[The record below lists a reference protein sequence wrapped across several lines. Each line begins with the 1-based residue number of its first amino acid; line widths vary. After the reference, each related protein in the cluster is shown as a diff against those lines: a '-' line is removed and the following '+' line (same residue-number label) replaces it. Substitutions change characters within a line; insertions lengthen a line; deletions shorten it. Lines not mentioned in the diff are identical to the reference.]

1 MRDHD
6 VVVFGATGFTGR
18 LCVDYL
24 AALADRPRFAI
35 AGRDRAKLADIAEHV
50 RAKTGAEVPII
61 VASSDEPASLE
72 AMARTTKVVL
82 TTVGPFMK
90 YGEPLVA
97 ACVRERTHYVDITGE
112 PEFVAASIERWDERA
127 RADGVRIV
135 HCCGFDSV
143 PHDLGAL
150 WTVRALEPHGSASA
164 EAFVQAG
171 GTFSGGTWH
180 SAVNAFSRMR
190 ESRGAS
196 KKIVTSAHTS
206 RRVHGI
212 AGRPHLEPEVGG
224 WVLPMPTIDP
234 AMVLRSAAM
243 IDAYGPDF
251 SYGHYMRV
259 GSLANAVK
267 LGAGVGAV
275 VALAQLR
282 PTRELLLR
290 IKAPGDGPSEAERA
304 RAHFRVTFVGRA
316 GDKRVVA
323 RVSGGDPGYSET
335 SKMVSECALALV
347 RDEAKLPARFGVLS
361 PAAAFE
367 GTLIDRLVAAGI
379 RFETVK
385 TERA

>member
-1 MRDHD
+1 MREHD

-24 AALADRPRFAI
+24 AGLAERPTFAI
-35 AGRDRAKLADIAEHV
+35 AGRDKAKLADIAEHV
-50 RAKTGAEVPII
+50 KAKHGFDLPIL
-61 VASSDEPASLE
+61 VASSDDPASLE
-72 AMARTTKVVL
+72 AMARTTRVVL
-82 TTVGPFMK
+82 TTVGPYVR

-97 ACVRERTHYVDITGE
+97 ACVREKTHYVDITGE
-112 PEFVAASIERWDERA
+112 PEFVADSIERWDARA
-127 RADGVRIV
+127 RADGVRVV

-150 WTVRALEPHGSASA
+150 WIVRALEPKGPASVQ
-164 EAFVQAG
+164 AFVQAG

-190 ESRGAS
+190 ESGGAA
-196 KKIVTSAHTS
+196 KKIFASVSTT
-206 RRVHGI
+206 RRVRGI

-243 IDAYGPDF
+243 IDAYGPEF
-251 SYGHYMRV
+251 SYAHFVRV

-267 LGAGVGAV
+267 LGVGVGAV
-275 VALAQLR
+275 IALAQLR

-290 IKAPGDGPSEAERA
+290 VKAPGAGPSEEERA
-304 RAHFRVTFVGRA
+304 RSYFRVTLVGRA
-316 GDKRVVA
+316 GDKKVVA
-323 RVSGGDPGYSET
+323 RVSGGDPGYTET
-335 SKMVSECALALV
+335 SKMVSECALALA
-347 RDEAKLPARFGVLS
+347 RDEAKLPKRAGVLS

-367 GTLIDRLVAAGI
+367 DVLIDRLVNAGI
-379 RFETVK
+379 RFETLK